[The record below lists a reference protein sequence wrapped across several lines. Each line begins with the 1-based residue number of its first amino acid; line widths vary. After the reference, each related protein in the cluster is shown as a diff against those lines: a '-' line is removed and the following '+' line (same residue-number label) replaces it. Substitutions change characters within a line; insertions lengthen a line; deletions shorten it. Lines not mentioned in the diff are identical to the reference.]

1 MENCTQ
7 NEPSR
12 VSPTLP
18 IRLTDAFPPNT
29 VALFKLPLPIPRMT
43 ALCEM
48 FRTGGYEIGQ
58 LHEWIVVTQ
67 EGGPA

>member
-1 MENCTQ
+1 M
-7 NEPSR
+7 
-12 VSPTLP
+12 P

-29 VALFKLPLPIPRMT
+29 VALFKLPLPIQRMT

-67 EGGPA
+67 EGRPA